1 MYRSLQRTHGSTQN
15 WKMSPKGNRAICDGK
30 RSSDWMSFFF
40 TDEDCKLVS
49 SSRAPLQTR
58 GVWIRRGFDRNQMG
72 WDFLL
77 GMTLNAFFFG
87 LGNKKGWFPILCVP
101 LFLLVFF
108 VGLLSKP
115 LLEPFTAFMV
125 LSHFSCCSAFS
136 FLSSCQ
142 SQVHSWRI

>member
-1 MYRSLQRTHGSTQN
+1 MDPPKIGKCLLKETGPSVMVSGPATGCRFFSPMRTVSWYQAQGHLFKPVEFESVEALSETKWDEIFVGDDFE
-15 WKMSPKGNRAICDGK
+15 RL
-30 RSSDWMSFFF
+30 FF
-40 TDEDCKLVS
+40 
-49 SSRAPLQTR
+49 
-58 GVWIRRGFDRNQMG
+58 W
-72 WDFLL
+72 
-77 GMTLNAFFFG
+77 

-142 SQVHSWRI
+142 SQVHS